1 MEDEHLLTIADGTSE
16 VVDVDTVEWDVET
29 DVVIA
34 GGGGAGLTAAL
45 AASENPDLRVTL
57 LEKEPEI
64 GGTVYISSGWVP
76 AAGTRLQEAV
86 GIDDSGE
93 KFAQDILETNGGE
106 AEALATKLAEES
118 ADLIH
123 WLIDDWDVE
132 WEIHDN
138 FNYPGHSEYRY
149 HSVEGEG
156 GEVMVER
163 FIDGLE
169 ATENV
174 EILTNTPV
182 RKLVADDGS
191 VAGVVAGKQ
200 REEAIK
206 SEAVVLATDGFPG
219 NPKMLDE
226 WCGEASEAVYTGA
239 DGNTGDGIRWGAEL
253 GAELR
258 YMDSYQ
264 AYATQAINGI
274 KSPYSIQMNGGIVVD
289 ENGDRVGNEGLGPAD
304 FASFVLEADS
314 KTYELFDQRIYD
326 KLWANN
332 EGAVTE
338 FIKAV
343 EQGTYA
349 EGETIEEL
357 AEALGCDPEGTR
369 ETLEAY
375 NRAIE
380 NDEPDEVGR
389 ENHRHVLEPPF
400 YGTQVQGALEVT
412 QGGLAID
419 TNTRVLRPDGSAI
432 DGLYAAGGSAMG
444 ISGHGTT
451 GYLPGNGLTAALG
464 LGRLAGIQV
473 RQTVRASTQ
482 S

>member
-1 MEDEHLLTIADGTSE
+1 
-16 VVDVDTVEWDVET
+16 
-29 DVVIA
+29 
-34 GGGGAGLTAAL
+34 
-45 AASENPDLRVTL
+45 
-57 LEKEPEI
+57 
-64 GGTVYISSGWVP
+64 
-76 AAGTRLQEAV
+76 
-86 GIDDSGE
+86 
-93 KFAQDILETNGGE
+93 
-106 AEALATKLAEES
+106 
-118 ADLIH
+118 
-123 WLIDDWDVE
+123 
-132 WEIHDN
+132 
-138 FNYPGHSEYRY
+138 
-149 HSVEGEG
+149 
-156 GEVMVER
+156 
-163 FIDGLE
+163 
-169 ATENV
+169 
-174 EILTNTPV
+174 
-182 RKLVADDGS
+182 
-191 VAGVVAGKQ
+191 
-200 REEAIK
+200 
-206 SEAVVLATDGFPG
+206 
-219 NPKMLDE
+219 
-226 WCGEASEAVYTGA
+226 
-239 DGNTGDGIRWGAEL
+239 
-253 GAELR
+253 
-258 YMDSYQ
+258 
-264 AYATQAINGI
+264 
-274 KSPYSIQMNGGIVVD
+274 MNGGIVVD